1 MAILTALILAYLGY
15 LILDRVARGDSYA
28 NLRKVMRASLIL
40 HLACAPLQ
48 ILVIDHFY
56 NGVADWLPLRQP
68 GSLAVYNLRAG
79 DFTTSGTGIGK
90 IIGDGATSIFGGVI
104 MTVVGPNKLAAFFVA
119 SFLSFVGSVFLYL
132 AFKVTFPEANRGRYA
147 LARRSCSPPCSSG
160 LRTSARKPACSLA
173 SGWRPTA
180 WR

>member
-1 MAILTALILAYLGY
+1 M
-15 LILDRVARGDSYA
+15 RV
-28 NLRKVMRASLIL
+28 SLIL

-48 ILVIDHFY
+48 ILVVNQFY
-56 NGVADWLPLRQP
+56 NGVADYNRYVNQ
-68 GSLAVYNLRAG
+68 GASLSYNLRAG

-104 MTVVGPNKLAAFFVA
+104 MTIVGPNKLAAFFVA

-132 AFKVTFPEANRGRYA
+132 AFKVTFPECNRGRYA
-147 LARRSCSPPCSSG
+147 LLVFLFPSMLFWTADISKEAG
-160 LRTSARKPACSLA
+160 MLVA
-173 SGWRPTA
+173 SGWRPTE